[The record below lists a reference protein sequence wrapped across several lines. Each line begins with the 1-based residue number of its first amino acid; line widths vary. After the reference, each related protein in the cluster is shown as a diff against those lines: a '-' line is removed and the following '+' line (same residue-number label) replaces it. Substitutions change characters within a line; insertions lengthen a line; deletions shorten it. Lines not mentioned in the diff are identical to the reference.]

1 MTAGPTVLNG
11 LDEVRA
17 AVGRDLG
24 TTAWLE
30 VTARSVELFS
40 RATDAERPADGA
52 VPVVPA
58 EMVLALTN
66 LFLPQLVVVEGV
78 SAGVNYGTEQV
89 RYGAALPVATRVR
102 ARAEL
107 TAADEVPGGVQTT
120 IRITVE
126 AEGTAEAVC
135 LVDSL
140 SRCSPDDLRG

>member
-1 MTAGPTVLNG
+1 VTAAPTVLEG
-11 LDEVRA
+11 LDDVRA

-24 TTAWLE
+24 TTAWIE
-30 VTARSVELFS
+30 VTVRSVELFT
-40 RATDAERPADGA
+40 RATSAEGPRDGGI
-52 VPVVPA
+52 PVVPP

-89 RYGAALPVATRVR
+89 RYGAALPVASRVR

-135 LVDSL
+135 VVDSL
-140 SRCSPDDLRG
+140 SRWLA